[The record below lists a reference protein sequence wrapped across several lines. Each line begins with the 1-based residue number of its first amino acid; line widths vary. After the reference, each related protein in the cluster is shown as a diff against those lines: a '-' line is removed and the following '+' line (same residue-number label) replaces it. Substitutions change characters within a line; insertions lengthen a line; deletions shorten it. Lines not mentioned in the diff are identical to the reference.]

1 MFVYKMNVENN
12 IVYFL
17 IFVMND
23 IKRYILIVLIFI
35 KIIYLF
41 EMSSLYEKKNILFI
55 LFLFILYKK
64 IKEICICLF
73 YKCIYFCVIFKVF
86 IIKYFY
92 WCLK

>member
-23 IKRYILIVLIFI
+23 IKRYILIVLILI

-64 IKEICICLF
+64 LKRIVF
-73 YKCIYFCVIFKVF
+73 VYFISVF
-86 IIKYFY
+86 IFVLFLK
-92 WCLK
+92 CL